1 MDINIK
7 QNIERLLDE
16 KETAK
21 FAICLDWLSLYFK
34 DSGLFMQGYEEGDT
48 VIINDDLY
56 LLEIN
61 RPTLHFNTHF
71 VIIYK
76 KEECGHI
83 LLHPRNEMFFKPDTV
98 KVEFANHTLYS
109 GHWQSVYE
117 ILTIWGL
124 TYHAASRIDIAIDNV
139 GYLYELMN
147 LYAKQTPANR
157 TMILKNSSES
167 RAFFSAKVLNTEN
180 MMFQNFNI
188 GSSGG
193 NKMVTIYN
201 KSLELV
207 RSGKDYIQDYW
218 RKNGVIVEKENLKT
232 LQKTTLKTD
241 THLKG
246 RRNIYRFEIR
256 LKSESIKEIEGF
268 SIGMLKT
275 AAGLAG
281 IVKTH
286 TRKYFDACFFDN
298 RNISKCTAF
307 ELLPLDRLGA
317 EQIEKIARQENDGKY
332 KAKLTVHSIIQ
343 DIHKGYIRQFAI
355 NEAIETLIDRVI
367 KYRLQKYYN
376 DHIEGWQRKY
386 GLMVDPGRFDEVYL
400 IINEIS
406 KRVAEISAQDDDLGN
421 RNDQPG
427 STASFGDDEP
437 DF

>member
-7 QNIERLLDE
+7 NNIERLLNE
-16 KETAK
+16 KETSN
-21 FAICLDWLSLYFK
+21 FTISLDWLALYFK
-34 DSGLFMQGYEEGDT
+34 SAGVFKEKYEEED
-48 VIINDDLY
+48 VIIINENMY

-71 VIIYK
+71 AIIFK
-76 KEECGHI
+76 KEECGHV
-83 LLHPRNEMFFKPDTV
+83 LMHPRNELFFKKDTV

-109 GHWQSVYE
+109 GHWQQIYADLE
-117 ILTIWGL
+117 KYGL
-124 TYHAASRIDIAIDNV
+124 KYQGASRIDIAIDNV

-147 LYAKQTPANR
+147 LYAKQTPDNR

-167 RAFFSAKVLNTEN
+167 RAFFSAKVLNTTN

-207 RSGKDYIQDYW
+207 RSGKDYIQEYW
-218 RKNGVIVEKENLKT
+218 RKNGIIEQKEDLES
-232 LQKTTLKTD
+232 LQKTVKKTD
-241 THLKG
+241 THLAG

-256 LKSESIKEIEGF
+256 LKSESIKEIENF
-268 SIGMLKT
+268 NIEMLTT
-275 AAGLAG
+275 AKGLAG

-286 TRKYFDACFFDN
+286 TRKYFDACYFDN
-298 RNISKCTAF
+298 KNISLCTPI
-307 ELLPLDRLGA
+307 ELLPLDKLGA
-317 EQIEKIARQENDGKY
+317 QTIEKIARQENDGKY

-343 DIHKGYIRQFAI
+343 DLHKGYIRHFAI

-367 KYRLQKYYN
+367 KYKLQKYYN
-376 DHIEGWQRKY
+376 DHIEQWQRKY
-386 GLMVDPGRFDEVYL
+386 GMMVEPERFNQVYL

-406 KRVAEISAQDDDLGN
+406 KRVAEISAQDDNLGR
-421 RNDQPG
+421 RNEQPD
-427 STASFGDDEP
+427 STAAFGDD
-437 DF
+437 

>member
-7 QNIERLLDE
+7 QNIERLLAE
-16 KETAK
+16 KETTK
-21 FAICLDWLSLYFK
+21 FAICLDWLALYFK
-34 DSGLFMQGYEEGDT
+34 QAGLFAAKYEEGDT

-76 KEECGHI
+76 KEECGHV

-109 GHWQSVYE
+109 GHWQDVYNT
-117 ILTIWGL
+117 LTSWGL
-124 TYHAASRIDIAIDNV
+124 QYHAASRIDIAIDNV

-147 LYAKQTPANR
+147 IYAKQTPANR
-157 TMILKNSSES
+157 TMILKNSSET
-167 RAFFSAKVLNTEN
+167 RALFAAKVLNTEN

-188 GSSGG
+188 GSGGG

-207 RSGKDYIQDYW
+207 RSGKDYIQEYW
-218 RKNGVIVEKENLKT
+218 RKNGVIVEKENLKK

-246 RRNIYRFEIR
+246 RRNIYRFELR

-268 SIGMLKT
+268 SIDMLKT
-275 AAGLAG
+275 AAGLSG

-286 TRKYFDACFFDN
+286 TKKYFDACYFDN
-298 RNISKCTAF
+298 RNISKCTPF
-307 ELLPLDRLGA
+307 ELLPLDKLGA
-317 EQIEKIARQENDGKY
+317 ETIEKIARQENDGKY

-343 DIHKGYIRQFAI
+343 DIHKGYIRHFAI

-367 KYRLQKYYN
+367 KYRLQKYYK
-376 DHIEGWQRKY
+376 DHIEQWQRKY
-386 GLMVDPGRFDEVYL
+386 GLMVEKDRFNEVYL
-400 IINEIS
+400 IISEIS
-406 KRVAEISAQDDDLGN
+406 KRVAEISATDDDLGN
-421 RNDQPG
+421 RNDQPD
-427 STASFGDDEP
+427 STASFGDDDVP
-437 DF
+437 F